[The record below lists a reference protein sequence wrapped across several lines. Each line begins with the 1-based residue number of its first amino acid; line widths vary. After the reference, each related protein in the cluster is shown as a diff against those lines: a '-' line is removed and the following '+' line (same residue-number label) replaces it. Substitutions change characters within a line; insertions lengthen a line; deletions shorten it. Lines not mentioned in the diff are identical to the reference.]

1 MSLKNVANRAFY
13 AGPRFEFRA
22 ACDAALQHHPE
33 LRDSTVFLMTAAND
47 DGRDL
52 DAYGATAPVNQ
63 TLANRL
69 WQRQLRHVIARARA
83 EKTSFACFYDRG
95 PLQALVFTPHSMLA
109 PVHAH
114 RAAMLFFEFDH
125 ELGHMLTRAGRDL
138 AGGTNPRAEC
148 AADAYATLRAI
159 QRFGADAPHLRAMA
173 AYRARALITCNAKDH
188 VTTPLIDA
196 ILCDAARVDFSK
208 LTPAETVMAANEY
221 VTRYASDKPA
231 IAFTLRQFR
240 GCPKF
245 DTDRVQLIRLAQLV
259 LATKHAFA
267 FKIGARAVMDAV
279 ARDACPLPAES
290 RRHIAL
296 ELQSRALA
304 LGLADTYTVLRD
316 AARGLAQLRP
326 DVPPNRYATSA
337 TRIA

>member
-33 LRDSTVFLMTAAND
+33 LRDTTIFLMTAAND
-47 DGRDL
+47 DGGKL

-63 TLANRL
+63 TISNRL
-69 WQRQLRHVIARARA
+69 WQRQLRHVIARART

-95 PLQALVFTPHSMLA
+95 PLQAVVFTPHSMLA
-109 PVHAH
+109 PVHPH

-173 AYRARALITCNAKDH
+173 AYRARALITCNARDH
-188 VTTPLIDA
+188 VTAPLIDA
-196 ILCDAARVDFSK
+196 ILSDAARMDFSQ
-208 LTPAETVMAANEY
+208 LTPDETVTAANEY
-221 VTRYASDKPA
+221 VRRHASDKPA

-240 GCPKF
+240 DCPHF
-245 DTDRVQLIRLAQLV
+245 ETDRVQLIRLSQLV

-267 FKIGARAVMDAV
+267 FKVGARAVMEAIS
-279 ARDACPLPAES
+279 RDRCPLPAES
-290 RRHIAL
+290 RQHIAL
-296 ELQSRALA
+296 ELQKRALA
-304 LGLADTYTVLRD
+304 LGLADTVHILRD
-316 AARGLAQLRP
+316 AARGLAQLRL
-326 DVPPNRYATSA
+326 DVPPARHSTAA